1 MRTLQSLRVK
11 PKSEKISS
19 EVLREKTVNPKFYTH
34 KTIPFRNKGE
44 IKTISVERENSDLI
58 FRPR

>member
-1 MRTLQSLRVK
+1 MK